1 MRQKQIYADASL
13 LFVAII
19 WGSTFI
25 MVKDAVMGY
34 PVFSYLAMR
43 FAMATITMLP
53 VWWFISRQPGL
64 LAADGRQEGWPALAA
79 GVVIGVVLM
88 IGYAFQTVGLR
99 YTTAAKA
106 GFITGMS
113 VILVPVIGALFLHQ
127 RATMRVWLGVALAI
141 VGLALLTLNVDNGLR
156 PNLGDVLVF
165 GCAVAFAVQI
175 LSVAYMVQRFDALPL
190 TVGQLVAVTVL
201 SALVVPL
208 AGEGWPR
215 PSGSVLFS
223 AAFTGI
229 FASALAFSVQTIAQ
243 RFTEAVHTALIFSAE
258 PVFAALF
265 SFLLAGE
272 RFTVRVVMGSVLIL
286 TGMLVV
292 ELGPYL
298 LHRYREVGW
307 SWLIHG

>member
-1 MRQKQIYADASL
+1 MKRQQVYADLSL
-13 LFVAII
+13 LLVTLI
-19 WGSTFI
+19 WGSTFV

-34 PVFSYLAMR
+34 PVYAYLAMR
-43 FAMATITMLP
+43 FAMATVAMLP
-53 VWWFISRQPGL
+53 VWWFVSRRPGL
-64 LAADGRQEGWPALAA
+64 LPADGRREGWPALAA
-79 GVVIGVVLM
+79 GLAIGVVLM

-113 VILVPVIGALFLHQ
+113 VILVPVLAALFLRQ
-127 RATMRVWLGVALAI
+127 RVTARVWFGVSFAL
-141 VGLALLTLNVDNGLR
+141 VGLALLSLNFDNGLR
-156 PNLGDVLVF
+156 PNFGDLLVF
-165 GCAVAFAVQI
+165 GCAVAFALQI
-175 LSVAYMVQRFDALPL
+175 LSVAYMAQRFDALPL
-190 TVGQLVAVTVL
+190 TMGQLVAVTLL
-201 SALVVPL
+201 SALVVPI
-208 AGEGWPR
+208 AGEGWPK
-215 PSGSVLFS
+215 PNGLVLFS

-272 RFTVRVVMGSVLIL
+272 RFTGRVLLGSGLIL
-286 TGMLVV
+286 AGMLLV

-298 LHRYREVGW
+298 LRRYREVGW